1 VIRLLGFFVGSATSI
16 ALILVILGIP
26 EINFSEQLIDAES
39 TEAALQIVENEIE
52 GFKVNAGE
60 VLDEIKDETRN
71 DLTDAVAGLID
82 EFPPP
87 EKPTEPLEPA
97 VDLAA
102 PAERLGADLP
112 PVAPIDL
119 TNGTAIG
126 NDLKWHAFWT
136 PFRSQIAANGFVS
149 QLEKVTGLDYRVI
162 KTKTAVYEVAFGY
175 EDDAERRDNMS
186 LIASATGLDLPQT

>member
-1 VIRLLGFFVGSATSI
+1 MIRLLGFFVGSATSI
-16 ALILVILGIP
+16 ALILVILGVP
-26 EINFSEQLIDAES
+26 EINFSEQLLDAE
-39 TEAALQIVENEIE
+39 TAETALQIVENEIE

-71 DLTDAVAGLID
+71 EFTDAVAGLID
-82 EFPPP
+82 ELPPP
-87 EKPTEPLEPA
+87 EIPAEPLESV

-102 PAERLGADLP
+102 PAEQLGADLP

-119 TNGTAIG
+119 TNGTTIG
-126 NDLKWHAFWT
+126 SDLKWHAFWT